1 MDRRRPLLLALLLL
15 AVALTPAAAQAK
27 PAACASAHVAVVS
40 SATVREAQDATL
52 CLLNRARA
60 QAGLPKLRMNER
72 LSGSADAHSRE
83 MVRHRYFAHES
94 LDGTSPFTRMMRT
107 HYVPHHAHS
116 WELGENIGWGSATL
130 AEPIALVRMW
140 MHSPPHRANILSRQF
155 HDIGIG
161 ITPGI
166 PQHGGPAGA
175 TYTTD
180 FGAHG

>member
-1 MDRRRPLLLALLLL
+1 MDRRRRFLLPLLLLGL
-15 AVALTPAAAQAK
+15 APATASAK
-27 PAACASAHVAVVS
+27 PAACASAHVAIVS
-40 SATVREAQDATL
+40 SATVRQAQDATL

-60 QAGLPKLRMNER
+60 RAHLPKLRLNER
-72 LSGSADAHSRE
+72 LSRAADAHTRE

-94 LDGTSPFTRMMRT
+94 LDGTSPFKRMMRT
-107 HYVPHHAHS
+107 HYVPHRAHR

-155 HDIGIG
+155 RDIGIG

-166 PQHGGPAGA
+166 PRHGGPAGA

-180 FGAHG
+180 FGAHS